1 MKRIY
6 SLDFLKLYFAYV
18 VAFFHFGT
26 DIPPGTTVAV
36 QVFFIVSGFFLGK
49 KYYARS
55 HGDRGASY
63 DQWNYTLDHVKS
75 LYPHY
80 ILSLLVFLAYV
91 LTRAAVHFVLNPSWE
106 KLADMAYE
114 IYNQIPAVFLL
125 QSAYKFHDSLN
136 YPVWQISALVIA
148 SYFVYGLLCWDEK
161 KARKLVFPAAI
172 LMTLSILE
180 TGIDLFGNFGPF
192 YIPLLRAFA
201 PLCVGVLTY
210 YFTMLPA
217 FEKWKQKKIRFNLA
231 SVLSLLGIIVY
242 ADHAAI
248 FMITTPVLILACYE
262 ETSWINAVLNKKAFR
277 NFGNFSYAIYLN
289 HALIARIVEAVL
301 MPRLS
306 LARWQ
311 ENLLYF
317 VLLTAYSV
325 VTLTLVETW
334 KKRNKKDT

>member
-1 MKRIY
+1 MALNLTEIERVKTI
-6 SLDFLKLYFAYV
+6 SKKDFYQNYV
-18 VAFFHFGT
+18 
-26 DIPPGTTVAV
+26 
-36 QVFFIVSGFFLGK
+36 K
-49 KYYARS
+49 K
-55 HGDRGASY
+55 
-63 DQWNYTLDHVKS
+63 
-75 LYPHY
+75 
-80 ILSLLVFLAYV
+80 
-91 LTRAAVHFVLNPSWE
+91 
-106 KLADMAYE
+106 
-114 IYNQIPAVFLL
+114 QIPVVVEQL
-125 QSAYKFHDSLN
+125 
-136 YPVWQISALVIA
+136 
-148 SYFVYGLLCWDEK
+148 
-161 KARKLVFPAAI
+161 
-172 LMTLSILE
+172 
-180 TGIDLFGNFGPF
+180 TGDW
-192 YIPLLRAFA
+192 
-201 PLCVGVLTY
+201 
-210 YFTMLPA
+210 PA